1 MSYLSIVIEILA
13 KFFRGYF
20 LAGPVYNG
28 SPPCRWQPM
37 SAYSGLCCR
46 ETNPKVSNVGAARTE
61 ISGSSGIL
69 HTACRKKFYCKPT
82 VSMESI
88 CSKGVPFGNLNPPD
102 VNNSKWGTP
111 TPKKNRV
118 SKIHFVSAVSQ
129 FAQFNGE
136 IIWNPSKNG
145 GDIARNSVH
154 GRLQDKRK
162 RLLPET
168 NFCGVTALN
177 WRLAS
182 VQLSSFIYSILYF
195 LRVVCFSVQTVR

>member
-1 MSYLSIVIEILA
+1 MLQ
-13 KFFRGYF
+13 RGAF
-20 LAGPVYNG
+20 WE
-28 SPPCRWQPM
+28 SQPTRCQQLQM
-37 SAYSGLCCR
+37 R
-46 ETNPKVSNVGAARTE
+46 NPNAE
-61 ISGSSGIL
+61 
-69 HTACRKKFYCKPT
+69 
-82 VSMESI
+82 
-88 CSKGVPFGNLNPPD
+88 
-102 VNNSKWGTP
+102 
-111 TPKKNRV
+111 KNRV